1 MSKYPSSTMTDS
13 NICTDTDNFLDNNII
28 TKINNTLQDNN
39 DMIYIN
45 IMKRINYIASMFSTM
60 EHMYNNKNKYNFGYL
75 PYYLYSTIIK
85 DKEQLKN
92 MDKNDLN
99 TYIDNL
105 SYKYLYKCYDYN
117 YSIFDK
123 MKIKILILCLLF
135 NFDNKENILIDLINY
150 NNFNNSIYNL
160 YILYNDINKFL
171 ADNNIDNDIKF
182 KINIIFNYMFDVL
195 YNQNVDKYK
204 ILDLIINNYLIIIFK
219 NIKEDETYQNKIN
232 KINTYLNNII
242 LNFNVSILSSE
253 INGDFNILK
262 YIDDIENNLNGKIIS
277 IINQQDIIENLFN
290 ENIISIIDYQYIRE
304 NINKKEIF
312 KFFLS
317 INPNNSGININ
328 IFQPSILYKNRLNK
342 ELLFN
347 YIYTSIYM
355 YGNNKTPANENYDKY
370 IGRQHEFLLSNVYS
384 ELIDHLIITDNQTK
398 KDRENIYS
406 DNNIVIYHS
415 KNDDDNIL
423 LKIRTPTLYQSFINY
438 FCKDKYNDDCKI
450 KYNKYNIETDILNKL
465 YIDSEYIFC
474 KITNDVN
481 KLINICYLIDSEN
494 FDKLI
499 QPLQNYY
506 NITLQTPENFDDNDK
521 LNIYIDIIKNYCFLF
536 KPLQHLSRYYSNNIN
551 KSSNDIYVER
561 YNIKNIYNKKFIND
575 PNTGGDLYSIFN
587 GNFFIIDSKFK
598 KDPNMCS
605 IIRTLSQA
613 YLYMNVYYKPLCRIK
628 NIDTKTMYN
637 NSLYKTYYLCYINS
651 FTNDLIYLEYENFHE
666 TFNSKIK
673 NYHFST
679 RIKKYKDDEKQTNN
693 DNTKSKND
701 KQILNIATYHINN
714 AYTKYI
720 ENNNDITNST
730 TFNKE
735 TCQTILN
742 NSNMYYIVDDDNN
755 QTYYKKYLEICLR
768 CLQSK
773 NNNKRSLRSRNLNKN
788 NDIIIENN
796 NNRKRSKNLNK
807 NNDMIIED
815 DNNDNLSEYKSILD
829 NYTISNRQQQ
839 YKQERAIYACC
850 KLKNNHKKCS
860 NDQINCKDEH
870 ISTIN
875 ESIKLINEYNKN
887 NNNNKRIKIS
897 DEEKARAI
905 KACEYMMYKDP
916 ELYEICKNN
925 KIHLIKQ
932 NTDFVKKVL
941 KQNTK

>member
-1 MSKYPSSTMTDS
+1 MNYPSKTMTDS
-13 NICTDTDNFLDNNII
+13 NICTDSDNFLDNNII

-39 DMIYIN
+39 DMIYVN

-92 MDKNDLN
+92 MDKNGLN

-117 YSIFDK
+117 YSVFDQ

-182 KINIIFNYMFDVL
+182 RINIIFNYMFDIL
-195 YNQNVDKYK
+195 YNQNEAEYK
-204 ILDLIINNYLIIIFK
+204 ILNIIINNYLINIFK
-219 NIKEDETYQNKIN
+219 NINKIDY
-232 KINTYLNNII
+232 YLNNII

-277 IINQQDIIENLFN
+277 IINQQDIIIEKNFN
-290 ENIISIIDYQYIRE
+290 NNIISIIDQQDIQE
-304 NINKKEIF
+304 NIIDKNEIF
-312 KFFLS
+312 EFFLS
-317 INPNNSGININ
+317 IKNPNNPGNNIN

-355 YGNNKTPANENYDKY
+355 YGNNKIPANENYDKY
-370 IGRQHEFLLSNVYS
+370 IGRQHEFLLSNIYS
-384 ELIDHLIITDNQTK
+384 DLIDSLIITDNQTNY
-398 KDRENIYS
+398 RNIIYS

-415 KNDDDNIL
+415 INDTNIL
-423 LKIRTPTLYQSFINY
+423 LKICTHTLQKSFLND
-438 FCKDKYNDDCKI
+438 FCKDKYNDCKI
-450 KYNKYNIETDILNKL
+450 HYDEYNIETDILNKL

-499 QPLQNYY
+499 QALQNYY
-506 NITLQTPENFDDNDK
+506 NITIQKPENFNDK
-521 LNIYIDIIKNYCFLF
+521 LKLTTYIDIIKNYCFLF
-536 KPLQHLSRYYSNNIN
+536 KPLQHLERYYSNNIN
-551 KSSNDIYVER
+551 KYSNDIYVER
-561 YNIKNIYNKKFIND
+561 YNIKNIYNNKIIKE
-575 PNTGGDLYSIFN
+575 PNTSGDLYSIFN

-605 IIRTLSQA
+605 IIKTLSQT
-613 YLYMNVYYKPLCRIK
+613 YLYMNAYYNPLCTIK
-628 NIDTKTMYN
+628 NIDKISNYK

-651 FTNDLIYLEYENFHE
+651 FTNDLIYLEYENFYNSFH
-666 TFNSKIK
+666 SKIK

-679 RIKKYKDDEKQTNN
+679 RIQKYKDEDVDNTTSEDNDDTTSSDNKQT
-693 DNTKSKND
+693 
-701 KQILNIATYHINN
+701 LNITKQHINT
-714 AYTKYI
+714 AYKKYI
-720 ENNNDITNST
+720 ENNNNITNST
-730 TFNKE
+730 TFNEE

-742 NSNMYYIVDDDNN
+742 NNNENLSKYKQILDDYYISDR
-755 QTYYKKYLEICLR
+755 Q
-768 CLQSK
+768 LQSK
-773 NNNKRSLRSRNLNKN
+773 K
-788 NDIIIENN
+788 
-796 NNRKRSKNLNK
+796 
-807 NNDMIIED
+807 
-815 DNNDNLSEYKSILD
+815 
-829 NYTISNRQQQ
+829 
-839 YKQERAIYACC
+839 ERALYACC
-850 KLKNNHKKCS
+850 KLKNQHDKC
-860 NDQINCKDEH
+860 NNKQIKCKEDTM
-870 ISTIN
+870 STIN
-875 ESIKLINEYNKN
+875 KSISLINKYNEN
-887 NNNNKRIKIS
+887 NNNSKKS
-897 DEEKARAI
+897 KAEAI
-905 KACEYMMYKDP
+905 IACQYMMYKDN
-916 ELYEICKNN
+916 ELYNICKQKGIHSTDQN
-925 KIHLIKQ
+925 KKIVGNI
-932 NTDFVKKVL
+932 L